1 MSILSVH
8 SYQVILDYTSI
19 HQVFGIP
26 QVGCMDMQGNY
37 LENHT
42 LEPDVLIYN
51 EPAASLKG
59 EDAQLKAAVD
69 CLLKELPKK

>member
-1 MSILSVH
+1 
-8 SYQVILDYTSI
+8 
-19 HQVFGIP
+19 
-26 QVGCMDMQGNY
+26 MDMQGNY

>member
-1 MSILSVH
+1 MAGHNDRRVAGNARIDPSI
-8 SYQVILDYTSI
+8 
-19 HQVFGIP
+19 VFGIP

-37 LENHT
+37 LENQT
-42 LEPDVLIYN
+42 LQPDILVYN

-69 CLLKELPKK
+69 YLLKDLSKKK